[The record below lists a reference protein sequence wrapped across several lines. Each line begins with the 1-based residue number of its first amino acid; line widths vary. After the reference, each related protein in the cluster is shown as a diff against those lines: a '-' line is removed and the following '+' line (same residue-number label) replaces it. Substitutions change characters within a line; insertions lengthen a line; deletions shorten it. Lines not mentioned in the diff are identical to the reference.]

1 MQDVVSRSQLL
12 HLLQLNGFVQ
22 RQRHRRC
29 MLRCPCV
36 PRSGHFIADCRA
48 DCMAICRLHG
58 NLHGHLVQLDRGCHL
73 RRRHALVV
81 QELQV
86 AQLSEDGA
94 AV

>member
-1 MQDVVSRSQLL
+1 MHAQMSVCAT
-12 HLLQLNGFVQ
+12 Q
-22 RQRHRRC
+22 R
-29 MLRCPCV
+29 P
-36 PRSGHFIADCRA
+36 FYCRLP
-48 DCMAICRLHG
+48 CRLHG